1 MPRCIRSGAATM
13 NDSRKATGL
22 ASGIT
27 VAPPRLTY
35 WAMGIVAGLIVVI
48 AGIGL
53 VVALMYRHD
62 RAARLQPP
70 PLVPSLRALEIE
82 NKELHSEVAQL
93 KLELERRLYA
103 AGTAERRASAAVEAA
118 PSEKDAPVVA
128 QRMRSPLLGKGLITR
143 AGL

>member
-1 MPRCIRSGAATM
+1 MPSGVRSGAATM
-13 NDSRKATGL
+13 NDSGKATVL
-22 ASGIT
+22 ASGVT
-27 VAPPRLTY
+27 AAPRRLTY
-35 WAMGIVAGLIVVI
+35 WAMGIVAGLTVVI

-53 VVALMYRHD
+53 IVALMYRLD
-62 RAARLQPP
+62 RAARLVQP

-82 NKELHSEVAQL
+82 NKELHSEVTQL

-103 AGTAERRASAAVEAA
+103 AADRRESAAIEPA
-118 PSEKDAPVVA
+118 PTDKVAPVTA